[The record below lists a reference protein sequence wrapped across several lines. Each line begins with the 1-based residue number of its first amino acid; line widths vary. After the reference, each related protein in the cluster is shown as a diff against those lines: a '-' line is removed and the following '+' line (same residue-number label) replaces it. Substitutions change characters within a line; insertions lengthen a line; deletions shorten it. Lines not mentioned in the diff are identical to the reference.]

1 MHPHISDHAFAYSV
15 DLKPPDDL
23 RNGVNAIRQLLVGK
37 FIASP
42 RIPIR
47 TLGVA
52 LHQLVKIF
60 LLLQLLLDL
69 FDDSLQIGFRKTPR
83 YKNVLKGIDLEV
95 YPGETM
101 VIIGPSA
108 CGKTVLLK
116 CIIGLVRPDSG
127 KLLIDGED
135 RAGFSSR
142 QRDRVMANT
151 GMLFQQ
157 SALFDSMTV
166 WENIS
171 FRLSQTNNIERNE
184 VRRITIEKLN
194 NVGLTA
200 DVADLY
206 PNELSGGMKR
216 RVGLARAIADDPKIL
231 LLDEPTAGLDPIM
244 KNIIN
249 QLITRNAET
258 IGATTVSVT
267 SDMDGARAIADRIA
281 MIYDGR
287 IIWCGPVSEVEN
299 SGNEYF
305 DQFIRHRGTGPIKMR
320 LKRR

>member
-1 MHPHISDHAFAYSV
+1 MNGGSGKEPKITIS
-15 DLKPPDDL
+15 
-23 RNGVNAIRQLLVGK
+23 GVTKSYGDK
-37 FIASP
+37 
-42 RIPIR
+42 
-47 TLGVA
+47 
-52 LHQLVKIF
+52 H
-60 LLLQLLLDL
+60 
-69 FDDSLQIGFRKTPR
+69 
-83 YKNVLKGIDLEV
+83 VLKGIDLEV

-135 RAGFSSR
+135 TAGISSR
-142 QRDRVMANT
+142 QRDGIMANT

-171 FRLSQTNNIERNE
+171 FRLSQTTNIERNE
-184 VRRITIEKLN
+184 VRRTSIEKLN

-244 KNIIN
+244 TNIIN

-258 IGATTVSVT
+258 IGTTTVSVT

-287 IIWCGPVSEVEN
+287 IIWCGSVSEVEN
-299 SGNEYF
+299 SGNE
-305 DQFIRHRGTGPIKMR
+305 DRKSVV
-320 LKRR
+320 

>member
-1 MHPHISDHAFAYSV
+1 MNDGSD
-15 DLKPPDDL
+15 
-23 RNGVNAIRQLLVGK
+23 
-37 FIASP
+37 
-42 RIPIR
+42 
-47 TLGVA
+47 
-52 LHQLVKIF
+52 
-60 LLLQLLLDL
+60 
-69 FDDSLQIGFRKTPR
+69 KTPKIMISGLTKS
-83 YKNVLKGIDLEV
+83 YGKNHVLKGVDLEV

-116 CIIGLVRPDSG
+116 CIIGLLRSDSG
-127 KLLIDGED
+127 SLLIDGQD
-135 RAGFSSR
+135 TAKFSSH
-142 QRDRVMANT
+142 QREKIMART

-157 SALFDSMTV
+157 SALFDSMLV
-166 WENIS
+166 WENIV
-171 FRLSQTNNIERNE
+171 FRLSQTRNINQDDLRQ
-184 VRRITIEKLN
+184 VAIEKLR

-206 PNELSGGMKR
+206 PNELSGGMQK
-216 RVGLARAIADDPKIL
+216 RVGLARAIADDPEIL

-244 KNIIN
+244 TNNIN

-267 SDMDGARAIADRIA
+267 SDMAGAKAIADRIA
-281 MIYDGR
+281 MIYDGK
-287 IIWCGPVSEVEN
+287 IVWCGPVSEAEN

-305 DQFIRHRGTGPIKMR
+305 DQFIHQRGTGPIQMR

>member
-1 MHPHISDHAFAYSV
+1 MNGGSDKEPKITIS
-15 DLKPPDDL
+15 
-23 RNGVNAIRQLLVGK
+23 GVTKSYGDK
-37 FIASP
+37 
-42 RIPIR
+42 
-47 TLGVA
+47 
-52 LHQLVKIF
+52 H
-60 LLLQLLLDL
+60 
-69 FDDSLQIGFRKTPR
+69 
-83 YKNVLKGIDLEV
+83 VLKGIDLEV

-135 RAGFSSR
+135 TAGISSR
-142 QRDRVMANT
+142 QRDGIMANT

-171 FRLSQTNNIERNE
+171 FRLSQTTNIERNE

-194 NVGLTA
+194 NVGLAA

-244 KNIIN
+244 TNIIN

-258 IGATTVSVT
+258 IGATTVWVT
-267 SDMDGARAIADRIA
+267 SDMDGAKVTADRIA

-287 IIWCGPVSEVEN
+287 IIWCGPVSEIEN
-299 SGNEYF
+299 SGNENF
-305 DQFIRHRGTGPIKMR
+305 DQFIHQRGTGPIQMR

>member
-1 MHPHISDHAFAYSV
+1 MNDGSDSQPKIAIS
-15 DLKPPDDL
+15 
-23 RNGVNAIRQLLVGK
+23 GVTKSYGTN
-37 FIASP
+37 
-42 RIPIR
+42 
-47 TLGVA
+47 
-52 LHQLVKIF
+52 H
-60 LLLQLLLDL
+60 
-69 FDDSLQIGFRKTPR
+69 
-83 YKNVLKGIDLEV
+83 VLKGIDLEV

-116 CIIGLVRPDSG
+116 CIIGLEKPDSG

-135 RAGFSSR
+135 TVGFSR
-142 QRDRVMANT
+142 GDRNRIMART

-157 SALFDSMTV
+157 SALFDSMMV
-166 WENIS
+166 WENIV
-171 FRLSQTNNIERNE
+171 FRLSQTRNTNPDE
-184 VRRITIEKLN
+184 LRQIAIEKLQ

-206 PNELSGGMKR
+206 PDELSGGMKK
-216 RVGLARAIADDPKIL
+216 RVGLARAIADEPEIL

-244 KNIIN
+244 TNNIN
-249 QLITRNAET
+249 QLIKRNAET

-281 MIYDGR
+281 MIYDGK
-287 IIWCGPVSEVEN
+287 IIWCGPVSEAEN

-305 DQFIRHRGTGPIKMR
+305 DQFIHQRGTGPIQMR
-320 LKRR
+320 LRRR

>member
-1 MHPHISDHAFAYSV
+1 MNGGSGKEPKITIS
-15 DLKPPDDL
+15 
-23 RNGVNAIRQLLVGK
+23 GVTKSYGDK
-37 FIASP
+37 
-42 RIPIR
+42 
-47 TLGVA
+47 
-52 LHQLVKIF
+52 H
-60 LLLQLLLDL
+60 
-69 FDDSLQIGFRKTPR
+69 
-83 YKNVLKGIDLEV
+83 VLKGIDLEV

-116 CIIGLVRPDSG
+116 CIIGLIRPDSG

-135 RAGFSSR
+135 TAGISSR
-142 QRDRVMANT
+142 QRDRIMANT

-171 FRLSQTNNIERNE
+171 FRLSQTNNIEWNE

-244 KNIIN
+244 TNIIN

-287 IIWCGPVSEVEN
+287 IIWCGSVSEVEN

-305 DQFIRHRGTGPIKMR
+305 DQFIHHRGTGPIKMR

>member
-1 MHPHISDHAFAYSV
+1 MNVGAGKEAKITIS
-15 DLKPPDDL
+15 
-23 RNGVNAIRQLLVGK
+23 GVTKSYGDK
-37 FIASP
+37 
-42 RIPIR
+42 
-47 TLGVA
+47 
-52 LHQLVKIF
+52 H
-60 LLLQLLLDL
+60 
-69 FDDSLQIGFRKTPR
+69 
-83 YKNVLKGIDLEV
+83 VLKGIDLEV

-116 CIIGLVRPDSG
+116 CVIGLERPDSG
-127 KLLIDGED
+127 TLLIDGED
-135 RAGFSSR
+135 TVGFSR
-142 QRDRVMANT
+142 GQRDRIMANT

-166 WENIS
+166 WENIT
-171 FRLSQTNNIERNE
+171 FRFSQNSDLQRKE
-184 VRRITIEKLN
+184 VRRIAIEKLK

-206 PNELSGGMKR
+206 PNELSGGMKK
-216 RVGLARAIADDPKIL
+216 RVGLARAIADDPQIL

-244 KNIIN
+244 TNNIN
-249 QLITRNAET
+249 QLIKRNAET

-267 SDMDGARAIADRIA
+267 SDMDGAKAIADRIA
-281 MIYDGR
+281 MIYDGK

-305 DQFIRHRGTGPIKMR
+305 DQFIHQRGTGPIQMR
-320 LKRR
+320 LRRR

>member
-1 MHPHISDHAFAYSV
+1 MHGGSRKEPKITIS
-15 DLKPPDDL
+15 
-23 RNGVNAIRQLLVGK
+23 GVTKSYGDK
-37 FIASP
+37 
-42 RIPIR
+42 
-47 TLGVA
+47 
-52 LHQLVKIF
+52 H
-60 LLLQLLLDL
+60 
-69 FDDSLQIGFRKTPR
+69 
-83 YKNVLKGIDLEV
+83 VLKGIDLEV

-135 RAGFSSR
+135 TAGISSR
-142 QRDRVMANT
+142 QRDGIMANT

-171 FRLSQTNNIERNE
+171 FRLSQANNIERNE

-244 KNIIN
+244 TNNIN

-305 DQFIRHRGTGPIKMR
+305 DQFIHHRGTGPIQMR